1 MSLFDKLNNK
11 RYNLEEEKKGN
22 TFASG
27 SFDPA
32 NQEKKFVKN
41 ERTKRLSKSSNVNVN
56 KKQITPREIVK
67 KLDTRDKKI
76 QTLDKKIIKPT
87 VGDAEKTNK
96 LIDRIITSPKKG
108 EIEKA
113 EKVVNKFTAKSL
125 ADKAKADVFGDPLD
139 DVLSDP
145 KLNQAKKTVSK
156 QLSKIGDKLSTN
168 PADPDKKSNIATSR
182 GKKTKLANLTTG
194 SKVQKSVDAKVIT
207 KKFNQSNPNRPE
219 YVKPTEFKAAETKTK
234 LVNPKQERP
243 LGTLVKRTKKSSTAI
258 SGKLTPGQID
268 FSKAGELAAKRK
280 ARIDP
285 KTGKATQ
292 AGVFD
297 FAKNRGGFNRMSQG
311 MSKSDFKKMI
321 TSDPKKASQFKNIVS
336 KAKTIASDPTSKAY
350 KDIEAKINKS
360 DYAGRIAKKDPKIA
374 KMTSSQKAAN
384 LARVKAAIDAKP
396 ENLTQPSITGK
407 GRVPLKGTV
416 LAVDPTSKSGFKR
429 VRKATTKGQEILS
442 KQISTKDLTT
452 PTPPKLEPL
461 EKPKGNLFSRIKT
474 RIKNFG
480 KGVRNYLQ
488 EPGRQGYR
496 TYTRPD
502 GTVVTTRNKYP
513 KNFFKRTFQKL
524 PRRGKLGALIGA
536 GIIGTSIVSSLLPKK
551 EKGAGAKIPFDPKNY
566 KPATIKLSLTSGKKD
581 KKGNIVKPP
590 ELPVNNNP
598 NVKNLV
604 NRTAQAKKNYK
615 IPKVT

>member
-125 ADKAKADVFGDPLD
+125 ADKAKADVFGDPD
-139 DVLSDP
+139 F
-145 KLNQAKKTVSK
+145 KKTSYDTKGGYDVKGGKDAPGS
-156 QLSKIGDKLSTN
+156 STIVN
-168 PADPDKKSNIATSR
+168 QNKPK
-182 GKKTKLANLTTG
+182 KLANLTTG

-297 FAKNRGGFNRMSQG
+297 FAKNRGGFTRMSQG

>member
-125 ADKAKADVFGDPLD
+125 ADKAKADVFGDPD
-139 DVLSDP
+139 F
-145 KLNQAKKTVSK
+145 KKTSYDTKGGYDVKGGKDAPGS
-156 QLSKIGDKLSTN
+156 STIVN
-168 PADPDKKSNIATSR
+168 QNKPK
-182 GKKTKLANLTTG
+182 KLANLTTG

-297 FAKNRGGFNRMSQG
+297 FAKNRGGFTRMSQG

-581 KKGNIVKPP
+581 KKGNIIKPP

>member
-125 ADKAKADVFGDPLD
+125 ADKAKADVFGDPD
-139 DVLSDP
+139 F
-145 KLNQAKKTVSK
+145 KKTSYDTKGGYDVKGGKDAPGS
-156 QLSKIGDKLSTN
+156 STIVN
-168 PADPDKKSNIATSR
+168 QNKPK
-182 GKKTKLANLTTG
+182 KLANLTTG

-321 TSDPKKASQFKNIVS
+321 TSDPKKASQFKSIVT
-336 KAKTIASDPTSKAY
+336 KATKIASDPKSKEY
-350 KDIEAKINKS
+350 RDIAQKINTS

>member
-125 ADKAKADVFGDPLD
+125 ADKAKADVFGDPD
-139 DVLSDP
+139 F
-145 KLNQAKKTVSK
+145 KKTSYDTKGGYDVKGGKDAPGS
-156 QLSKIGDKLSTN
+156 STIVN
-168 PADPDKKSNIATSR
+168 QNKPK
-182 GKKTKLANLTTG
+182 KLANLTTG

-297 FAKNRGGFNRMSQG
+297 FAKNRGGFTRMSQG

-350 KDIEAKINKS
+350 KDIERKINTS

>member
-11 RYNLEEEKKGN
+11 RYNLQEEKKDN

-56 KKQITPREIVK
+56 KKQITPRQIVK
-67 KLDTRDKKI
+67 KIDAKDAKI
-76 QTLDKKIIKPT
+76 EKLDKKIIKPKP
-87 VGDAEKTNK
+87 GAAEKTNK
-96 LIDRIITSPKKG
+96 LIDKIITSPKKG
-108 EIEKA
+108 EVEKA
-113 EKVVNKFTAKSL
+113 EKIVNKFTAKSL
-125 ADKAKADVFGDPLD
+125 ADKAKADVFGDPD
-139 DVLSDP
+139 F
-145 KLNQAKKTVSK
+145 KKTSYDTKGGYDVKGGKDAPGS
-156 QLSKIGDKLSTN
+156 STIVN
-168 PADPDKKSNIATSR
+168 QNKPK
-182 GKKTKLANLTTG
+182 KLANLTTG

-297 FAKNRGGFNRMSQG
+297 FAKNRGGFTRMSKG
-311 MSKSDFKKMI
+311 MSQSDFKKMI
-321 TSDPKKASQFKNIVS
+321 TSDPKKASQFKSIVT
-336 KAKTIASDPTSKAY
+336 KATKIASDPKSKEY
-350 KDIEAKINKS
+350 RDIAQKINTS
-360 DYAGRIAKKDPKIA
+360 DYAGKIAKKDPKIA

-429 VRKATTKGQEILS
+429 VRKATKRGQEILS

-474 RIKNFG
+474 KIKNIG

-496 TYTRPD
+496 SYTRPD

-524 PRRGKLGALIGA
+524 PRRGKLGAILGA
-536 GIIGTSIVSSLLPKK
+536 GIIGAGIVNSLIPKK
-551 EKGAGAKIPFDPKNY
+551 GKGAATKIPFDPKNY
-566 KPATIKLSLTSGKKD
+566 KPVTVKLSLTSGKKD